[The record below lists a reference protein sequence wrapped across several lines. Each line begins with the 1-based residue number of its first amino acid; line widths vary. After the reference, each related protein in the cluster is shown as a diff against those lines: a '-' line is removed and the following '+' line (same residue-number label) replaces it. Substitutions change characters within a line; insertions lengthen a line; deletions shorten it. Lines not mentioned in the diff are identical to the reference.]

1 MPTFFEKTEL
11 SSEQRQRWDY
21 ATDLYNRLIAD
32 NHVRLG
38 TIPRGQPGHPKSALF
53 HRLLTGKQPLPNPP
67 PLDFSYPW
75 YDVIEGQGPWDV
87 LSHGHGNS
95 NTIDAFRPDGTS
107 NTVVI
112 NQHPWLLLEM
122 LSDTEAIVS
131 HTYWRDAGYRWRLS
145 LDTLAAT
152 ESQGFIICRHKP
164 EGGRITTLKDLQN
177 EYLFLAKS
185 DVLAIEAALA
195 AGEPATEPSV
205 ALLMQALHAN
215 SQKSK
220 EELKREALLHRGRY
234 LLNARLKDGLAAI
247 PTAEE
252 VEQSVNERVARTL
265 ANHYGVDEAGNL
277 LALVWRLHVV
287 SKGTG

>member
-1 MPTFFEKTEL
+1 MPIFFEKNEL
-11 SSEQRQRWDY
+11 STEQLMRWD
-21 ATDLYNRLIAD
+21 AAMDLYNRLIAD

-38 TIPRGQPGHPKSALF
+38 TIPMGQPGHPKSALF

-87 LSHGHGNS
+87 LSHGNS

-177 EYLFLAKS
+177 EYLFLAQRNI
-185 DVLAIEAALA
+185 LAIQAALT
-195 AGEPATEPSV
+195 AGEQPEPEPSV
-205 ALLMQALHAN
+205 EFLMQALRPTGALTEHEKK
-215 SQKSK
+215 Q
-220 EELKREALLHRGRY
+220 EALLCRGRY
-234 LLNARLKDGLAAI
+234 LLSARLKAGLPAI
-247 PTAEE
+247 PSNAEVAQE
-252 VEQSVNERVARTL
+252 VTDRVARTL
-265 ANHYGVDEAGNL
+265 AGHYSVDADGNL
-277 LALVWRLHVV
+277 LALVWRLSVI
-287 SKGTG
+287 SKGTA

>member
-1 MPTFFEKTEL
+1 M
-11 SSEQRQRWDY
+11 RWDA
-21 ATDLYNRLIAD
+21 ATDLYNRVIAD

-38 TIPRGQPGHPKSALF
+38 TIPMGQAGHPKSALF

-75 YDVIEGQGPWDV
+75 YDVIEGPGPWDV
-87 LSHGHGNS
+87 ISHGIS
-95 NTIDAFRPDGTS
+95 NTIDAFRRIDAPD
-107 NTVVI
+107 TVVI
-112 NQHPWLLLEM
+112 NQHPWLLLEA
-122 LSDTEAIVS
+122 LSSTEAIVS
-131 HTYWRDAGYRWRLS
+131 HTHWVEAGYRWRLA
-145 LDTLAAT
+145 LHTVPAT
-152 ESQGFIICRHKP
+152 ETQGFIICRHKP

-205 ALLMQALHAN
+205 ALLMQALHSN

-220 EELKREALLHRGRY
+220 EELKRDALLHRGRY
-234 LLNARLKDGLAAI
+234 LLSARLKGGFAAI

-252 VEQSVNERVARTL
+252 VAQSVNERVARTL
-265 ANHYGVDEAGNL
+265 ANHYCVDEAGNL

-287 SKGTG
+287 SKGTA